1 MAHKTADTQSRFIR
15 TQVIYP
21 LKRRYGVPAT
31 LFRLDS
37 KIDNIQTGK
46 VQKSYTRVRITRV
59 AALPQNT
66 LRKFIYDLSF
76 IAANKN
82 FTYGGFFDHMQKVLL
97 VDGKDLPANFEI
109 DPNDHFELE
118 GIRYSIKK
126 LELFEHDN
134 KAWVVGLSRVKGEPP
149 TIIVRASVSHVL
161 EFTQDPSVVVIP

>member
-1 MAHKTADTQSRFIR
+1 MTHKIADTQSRFIR

-21 LKRRYGVPAT
+21 LKRRYGIPAT

-37 KIDNIQTGK
+37 TINDITTGK
-46 VQKSYTRVRITRV
+46 QKKFYTRVRLTRV
-59 AALPQNT
+59 APLPQNT

-82 FTYGGFFDHMQKVLL
+82 FTYGGFFDYTQKVLL
-97 VDGKDLPANFEI
+97 IDGKDLPANFEI
-109 DPNDHFELE
+109 DSNDHFELE
-118 GIRYSIKK
+118 GVRYSIKK

-134 KAWVVGLSRVKGEPP
+134 KAWIVGLSRVKGELP
-149 TIIVRASVSHVL
+149 TIIVRATVEHTL